1 MTVRRPLA
9 SAAPYRI
16 ERTGDA
22 SPSFMK
28 QVRRSTHPCV
38 SWSWMTSWA
47 SARAVG
53 EALPV
58 VPRPSRCVFDK
69 EHLVCYNF
77 MGWDAAMT
85 LGLEEDMSTILRRHL
100 THKVFAKAMPSVWVS
115 RADRAHWPFA
125 RPFFIYADKES

>member
-1 MTVRRPLA
+1 MPPLYEA
-9 SAAPYRI
+9 SETMDTSVCILVVDDELSIREGCWRGA
-16 ERTGDA
+16 TGC
-22 SPSFMK
+22 
-28 QVRRSTHPCV
+28 T
-38 SWSWMTSWA
+38 TG
-47 SARAVG
+47 RAGV
-53 EALPV
+53 L
-58 VPRPSRCVFDK
+58 DK

-77 MGWDAAMT
+77 LGWDAAMT